1 MKSYNQQHSSTNAPN
16 LNPKRMWDGSEWFW
30 KILQGEK
37 LIRHIRQAWKTNVQ
51 IRFRIRKKNSSI
63 AISAL
68 INMGCLE
75 KNFRYKEYHKYIV
88 NIIWT
93 NNAVAFFNG
102 WVNGVVIYFIY
113 VHKKRQ
119 LSEKYYR
126 ESSHKTSS
134 HRTNFS
140 KRRFWLI

>member
-1 MKSYNQQHSSTNAPN
+1 MILSTSGTNAPN

-75 KNFRYKEYHKYIV
+75 KKFRYKEYHKYIV

-102 WVNGVVIYFIY
+102 WVNGVIIYFIH
-113 VHKKRQ
+113 VHKKESCLKSMIFLR
-119 LSEKYYR
+119 SEFILC
-126 ESSHKTSS
+126 STSLYVL
-134 HRTNFS
+134 
-140 KRRFWLI
+140 WLQKN